1 MTAESL
7 CRAWTVY
14 CMYFSSS
21 YRECF
26 PVSGFKEFS
35 CVSSVRYHEA
45 MRVRDA
51 LQDALA
57 ALGDISLSTY
67 KWRQKLP
74 DTKISENKNTVCR

>member
-1 MTAESL
+1 MPGL
-7 CRAWTVY
+7 DCVLYVY
-14 CMYFSSS
+14 
-21 YRECF
+21 
-26 PVSGFKEFS
+26 VSGFKEFG